1 MALSKCSKKDTRT
14 TLKISGLVSMYENDF
29 LIYFAEQ
36 NEAERIRTEGTGTE
50 GTGTKSN
57 RTDLNI
63 KGTLLEFIYLVM

>member
-36 NEAERIRTEGTGTE
+36 NEAERIRTEGTGT
-50 GTGTKSN
+50 KSN